1 MGSDGKD
8 LKVIVQYGVHKAA
21 AIPLQRRLQQ
31 YFAFLFF
38 PLLIVPATGQ
48 TTPVSD
54 PTTVKQESTTTSPGA
69 NVDEVSLDLMAYDK
83 SHKPIHD
90 LKPED
95 VVVLDNGTT
104 VHLKDLRLVSA
115 DSNAEH
121 LVTFVSD
128 RFAGSMGRN
137 VQIVAAKILKS
148 LPSKGYSFAVLD
160 FAGRLRLINGF
171 TDDRNEVKDAL
182 RVVTETSKNDK
193 APVIELES
201 SNTVFQK
208 ALPANDD
215 ESTAVS
221 KKAEKNLIA
230 IAHTGVDLAGT
241 RVDAPTRARYQTLLA
256 ALQSSRQIQQDQ
268 HSLPT
273 LSGLMALV
281 RSQQKLAVRKC
292 IVYFTLNQQM
302 DSAAKE
308 MIRSIT
314 EAANQA
320 GVILYVVDMD
330 ALDVGG
336 QHQID
341 SALGAQNIA
350 FNPGPAA
357 VPGSGGMAT
366 AVPSQQMSPSG
377 PSSNVG
383 MATDWMRQSDK
394 NPFGQ
399 VKSPLADMARNTGGA
414 YIDAQ
419 DSVKKPLQQMV
430 EDMTTY
436 YEASYIPPIDGY
448 DGSFRTIAIN
458 PVRSNMTIKGKTGY
472 FAVRPDAEGGIRP
485 FEAPVLKLLLATD
498 PPSDIKFRASVLHFG
513 ELNEIDTS
521 TAAVE
526 VPIDQLQTKIDQH
539 TNLFSAHVSVVGQI
553 KDKNGTIVEHFAEDI
568 THRAAAEGLDRD
580 KAATINLDRHF
591 PATPGQYTLEV
602 AVLDRL
608 SDKGGVERVKF
619 EVPPL
624 ESGPSLSDVVLVRKV
639 DGFRGEDDPDE
650 PMYFEKGKITPNIAG
665 DVPQDTKAVSLFF
678 IIHPDVKSKESV
690 KVEMVASRNGNAG
703 KRMALPLRV
712 DSTQDSVPYLASFN
726 SGLPPGDYDV
736 KAVITQGE
744 KTSTK
749 DLAFTVAG
757 EQVAANSGGN
767 AIAGLHSAGPADDPF
782 ASGPDAPKTQLSIT
796 AVTNPVPPMA
806 PEEIKQLLADSRDR
820 SLHYM
825 ESLPNFMCIEVTNR
839 SIDTT
844 GSGRWKL
851 RDTISELLRY
861 KDKTETRTM
870 LEVNGKT
877 DSTDREAMKGTFSSG
892 ELGGVLRAVFAEK
905 ANAEF
910 QWKETDALGTGT
922 VQVFDY
928 HVDQK
933 NSEFAVVGMN
943 NKEVM
948 VGFHGQVFIDP
959 VAHNVRRITL
969 IADDLPK
976 DFPTHYTSIAVDYDY
991 VLINTHDYLMPI
1003 SAQLRLQQGRHEA
1016 VQNSIEFRN
1025 YRRFGSSMRIVDTGA
1040 QPEQP

>member
-1 MGSDGKD
+1 MGNDGKD
-8 LKVIVQYGVHKAA
+8 LKAVRDIARKTAA
-21 AIPLQRRLQQ
+21 MPSRRKLQH
-31 YFAFLFF
+31 YFAFLISPF
-38 PLLIVPATGQ
+38 LIAPAAAQ
-48 TTPVSD
+48 TTAAPETPS
-54 PTTVKQESTTTSPGA
+54 VKQESATTTSA
-69 NVDEVSLDLMAYDK
+69 NVDEVSFDLMAYDK
-83 SHKPIHD
+83 SHKPIRD

-95 VVVLDNGTT
+95 VVVMDNGTT
-104 VHLKDLRLVSA
+104 VHLKDLHLVSA
-115 DSNAEH
+115 ASNADH

-128 RFAGSMGRN
+128 RFAGSLGRN

-171 TDDRNEVKDAL
+171 TDDRNEVRDAL
-182 RVVTETSKNDK
+182 RVVTETSKSDK
-193 APVIELES
+193 APVIELAA
-201 SNTVFQK
+201 SNKVFQK
-208 ALPANDD
+208 ALPENDD
-215 ESTAVS
+215 QSTVVS

-241 RVDAPTRARYQTLLA
+241 RVDAANRARYQTLLT

-273 LSGLMALV
+273 LSGLLALV

-308 MIRSIT
+308 MIKSIT

-341 SALGAQNIA
+341 NALGAQNVA
-350 FNPGPAA
+350 FNPGPVA

-366 AVPSQQMSPSG
+366 QIPSQQMSPSG
-377 PSSNVG
+377 PSGNVG
-383 MATDWMRQSDK
+383 VAVDWLRQSDK

-419 DSVKKPLQQMV
+419 DSVKKPLQQML

-436 YEASYIPPIDGY
+436 YQASYIPPIDGY
-448 DGSFRTIAIN
+448 DGSFRTIAFK
-458 PVRSNMTIKGKTGY
+458 PVRSNVTIKAKTGY

-485 FEAPVLKLLLATD
+485 FEAPVLKLLMAAESAT
-498 PPSDIKFRASVLHFG
+498 DIKFRVSVLHFG
-513 ELNEIDTS
+513 ELNDVNTN
-521 TAAVE
+521 TAAFE
-526 VPIDQLQTKIDQH
+526 IPIDQLQTKIDEH
-539 TNLFSAHVSVVGQI
+539 TNLFSAHVSVVAQI
-553 KDKNGTIVEHFAEDI
+553 KDKSGTVIEHFAEDVS
-568 THRAAAEGLDRD
+568 HRAAAEALDRD
-580 KAATINLDRHF
+580 KAATINIDRHF

-608 SDKGGVERVKF
+608 SDKGGVQRIHF
-619 EVPPL
+619 EIPA
-624 ESGPSLSDVVLVRKV
+624 EEKSPSLSDVVMVRKV

-665 DVPQDTKAVSLFF
+665 DVPQDAKAVSLFF
-678 IIHPDVKSKESV
+678 IIHPDVKSKEPV
-690 KVEMVASRNGNAG
+690 KVEIVASRNGNAG
-703 KRMALPLRV
+703 KRMALPLHI

-726 SGLPPGDYDV
+726 SGLPPGDYDM

-757 EQVAANSGGN
+757 EQIAANSGGN

-796 AVTNPVPPMA
+796 AVTNPVPPPA
-806 PEEIKQLLADSRDR
+806 PEDIKQLIADSRDR

-839 SIDTT
+839 SIDST

-851 RDTISELLRY
+851 RDNISELLRY

-892 ELGGVLRAVFAEK
+892 ELGGVLRAVFADK
-905 ANAEF
+905 ANADF
-910 QWKETDALGTGT
+910 QWRETDALGTGT

-969 IADDLPK
+969 IADDMPK

-1040 QPEQP
+1040 EPQQQ